1 MAIPFWTLLQTA
13 KVAHA
18 QLFHPEIREKK
29 KRFLCKRM
37 IAKTSTLFALSAL
50 LAASMPLASAQWGG
64 PSYNA
69 TAQVWPTEVK

>member
-13 KVAHA
+13 KVGTRPT
-18 QLFHPEIREKK
+18 FSPEIREKK
-29 KRFLCKRM
+29 KKILCKRM